1 MITVHHLNHSRSHRV
16 LWLLEELG
24 LEYEIRRYERDPLTL
39 RAPASLRQVHPLGKA
54 PAVVDA
60 GRTLAESGAILETL
74 VERHGAGRLV
84 PAAGTAE
91 RERYTHWMH
100 YAEGSAMPA
109 LVLRLIFSQMPR
121 QPMPALARPVVRALA
136 RNVVDTFVQPQIDQH
151 LDYMESELSKA
162 TWFAGADFTAAD
174 IQMSFPIEAAAA
186 GGSVDGRPNLRA
198 YLQRIR
204 ERPAYRRA
212 VDKGGP
218 YDLGNVAGAPGSR
231 G

>member
-24 LEYEIRRYERDPLTL
+24 LDYELRRYERDPETL
-39 RAPASLRQVHPLGKA
+39 RAPPSLKEVHPLGKA
-54 PAVVDA
+54 PTIVESGAA
-60 GRTLAESGAILETL
+60 LAESGAILESL
-74 VERHGAGRLV
+74 VNRHGGGRLA
-84 PAAGTAE
+84 PAPGTPQ
-91 RERYTHWMH
+91 RERYTYWMH

-136 RNVVDTFVQPQIDQH
+136 RNVIETFVQPQIDQH
-151 LDYMESELSKA
+151 LDYMDAELA
-162 TWFAGADFTAAD
+162 RAAWFAGDEFSAAD

-186 GGSVDGRPNLRA
+186 GRALGESRRNLST

-212 VDKGGP
+212 LDKGGP
-218 YDLGNVAGAPGSR
+218 YDLAKLG
-231 G
+231 